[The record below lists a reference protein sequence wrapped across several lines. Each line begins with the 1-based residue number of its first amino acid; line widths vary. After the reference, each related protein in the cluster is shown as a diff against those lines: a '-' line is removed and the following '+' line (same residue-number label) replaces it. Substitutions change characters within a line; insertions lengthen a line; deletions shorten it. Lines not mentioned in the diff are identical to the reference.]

1 LILQHR
7 APQGAA
13 PQSGRVGEDGG
24 NPSGSGT
31 LGEEEARTEKE
42 KTMKTGTA
50 HAQQA
55 NPWEALETG
64 ALAWEDFSPA
74 EQEDVVRHYAPKIR
88 FLALRL
94 KAKLPRNVE
103 LGEMISSGTLGLM
116 EALGKFRPQL
126 GIRFETYAENRIRGA
141 MLDELRRLDW
151 FPRSLRQR
159 VRLLE
164 EAMRKMEHEQGRQPT
179 EEELQ
184 VLTGLELR
192 EVRQGLEALQNQ
204 LWLSLDA
211 IQDSVSGEIGDS
223 GGEPYNSTAMRE
235 LVEKVAPLI
244 DRLTPR
250 EKLVLSLYYT
260 DELNMRETAEV
271 MGITEGRVS
280 QLHSQALNRLRK
292 EFVSLYGDRAV
303 HLPN

>member
-1 LILQHR
+1 
-7 APQGAA
+7 
-13 PQSGRVGEDGG
+13 
-24 NPSGSGT
+24 
-31 LGEEEARTEKE
+31 
-42 KTMKTGTA
+42 MKTGTA
-50 HAQQA
+50 QAQA
-55 NPWEALETG
+55 PCPWEALETG
-64 ALAWEDFSPA
+64 ATPWECFSPA
-74 EQEDVVRHYAPKIR
+74 QQESVVRHYAPKIR

-94 KAKLPRNVE
+94 KAKLPRSVE
-103 LGEMISSGTLGLM
+103 LGELISSGTLGLM

-126 GIRFETYAENRIRGA
+126 GIRFETYAESRIKGA

-159 VRLLE
+159 VRVLD
-164 EAMRKMEHEQGRQPT
+164 EAMRRVEHEHGRPAT

-184 VLTGLELR
+184 QITGLDMR

-204 LWLSLDA
+204 LWISLDA
-211 IQDSVSGEIGDS
+211 IQDTLSIEGPG
-223 GGEPYNSTAMRE
+223 GGEPFRNTALQE
-235 LVEKVAPLI
+235 LIERVAPLI

-292 EFVSLYGDRAV
+292 EFHNLYGEGTEI
-303 HLPN
+303 